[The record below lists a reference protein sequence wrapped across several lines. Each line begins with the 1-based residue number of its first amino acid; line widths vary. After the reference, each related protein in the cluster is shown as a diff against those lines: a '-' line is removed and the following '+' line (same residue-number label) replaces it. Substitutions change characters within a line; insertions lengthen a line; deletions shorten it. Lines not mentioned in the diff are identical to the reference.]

1 MGSLSLLRLF
11 ALSRPR
17 FWLYELG
24 TFAIGVVVALSA
36 YHTTNWWLVGA
47 FAVYFWFPANL
58 LIYGIN
64 DVYDYETDLRNP
76 KKQGYEDVLAP
87 ALHGPV
93 LRAVL
98 YTSAPFVVLALF
110 TASSEALVAFLLFL
124 GCAVFYSMPPVRA
137 KARPVLDSL
146 FSAGHYVA
154 TGVFG
159 YYLAGGSGDVLLPV
173 VAGMLWAMAMHAYS
187 AVPDIAADTEAGV
200 PTIATTLGA
209 YRTLI
214 VCFLAYAAAGFIAY
228 LYLDIWSLLLT
239 VPYLV
244 LMVRSFWCD
253 EVSLLRVYRYFP
265 YLNALVGMIIFLL
278 VLGGKLV
285 G

>member
-1 MGSLSLLRLF
+1 MSSLSLLRLI

-24 TFAIGVVVALSA
+24 TFALGVLMALSA
-36 YHTTNWWLVGA
+36 YHETSWWLVGL
-47 FAVYFWFPANL
+47 FALYFWFPANL

-64 DVYDYETDLRNP
+64 DVYDYETDRRNP

-87 ALHGPV
+87 ELHSPV
-93 LRAVL
+93 LRAVFL
-98 YTSAPFVVLALF
+98 TSLPFVVVAILLVP
-110 TASSEALVAFLLFL
+110 ASALVAFLVFL
-124 GCAVFYSMPPVRA
+124 GCAVFYSMPPLRA

-159 YYLAGGSGDVLLPV
+159 YYLAGGSGDILLPV

-200 PTIATTLGA
+200 PTIATFLGGT
-209 YRTLI
+209 RTVI
-214 VCFLAYAAAGFIAY
+214 VCFLAYAAAGFIGY
-228 LYLDIWSLLLT
+228 LYLDLWALVLT
-239 VPYLV
+239 APYLV
-244 LMVRSFWCD
+244 LMIRSLWC
-253 EVSLLRVYRYFP
+253 EESALLRVYRYFP
-265 YLNALVGMIIFLL
+265 YLNALVGMVIFLL
-278 VLGGKLV
+278 ILSSKL
-285 G
+285 

>member
-1 MGSLSLLRLF
+1 MFGLPLARAFS
-11 ALSRPR
+11 LSRPR

-24 TFAIGVVVALSA
+24 TFALGVIMALSA
-36 YHTTNWWLVGA
+36 YHDTNWWLVGL
-47 FAVYFWFPANL
+47 FAVYFLFPANL

-64 DVYDYETDLRNP
+64 DVYDYETDMRNP

-98 YTSAPFVVLALF
+98 WTSVPFAVVALF
-110 TASSEALVAFLLFL
+110 LSKAALLAFMAFLFF
-124 GCAVFYSMPPVRA
+124 AIYYSMPPVRA
-137 KARPVLDSL
+137 KARPIFDSF

-159 YYLAGGSGDVLLPV
+159 YFVAGASGDVLLPV

-187 AVPDIAADTEAGV
+187 AVPDIQADTEAGV
-200 PTIATTLGA
+200 PTVATLLGGK
-209 YRTLI
+209 RTII
-214 VCFLAYAAAGFIAY
+214 VCLLSYVASGLIGY
-228 LYLDIWSLLLT
+228 LYLDLWALLLML
-239 VPYLV
+239 PYV
-244 LMVRSFWCD
+244 VMMVRSLSAD
-253 EVSLLRVYRYFP
+253 EVMLLRLYTYFP
-265 YLNALVGMIIFLL
+265 YLNALTGMVIFLL
-278 VLGGKLV
+278 VLSDKLY